1 LHRVKDGLRHPQ
13 VQVKWNAASQA
24 WLEGVFS
31 RGDRRLAPVLLAAH
45 RLGCRLDAWSEHLRL
60 EPWRQAFKESGVD
73 PDFYLRERDQ
83 DEVLPWDHLSCG
95 VSREFL
101 LQERERARLELET
114 PDCRQDGCQE
124 CGICDQQ
131 RISLRLQQPPDLR
144 PPPPSTPSPA
154 ALAASPRPLFS
165 SRYRLTYSKLD
176 QSRWLSHLE
185 LVAAIYRTLRRSG
198 LPLVYTAGYHPL
210 PRVSFHGA
218 LPVGLES
225 LEETLDVQLSAS
237 LEPALLVE
245 TLNRALPP
253 GLRILDAI
261 LLPQRLP
268 PPLRERAVYQVESPE
283 DIFSR
288 QTAEEFLARKE
299 FPAIRRRPNKEERTL
314 DLRPLVARLTVT
326 NPRRLELH
334 LRLREK
340 DNPTVT
346 EALSQ
351 IFHLNE
357 DQSRELRILKMQSEE
372 PGAGSGNCRSMVSG
386 S

>member
-1 LHRVKDGLRHPQ
+1 M
-13 VQVKWNAASQA
+13 KWNAASQA

-60 EPWRQAFKESGVD
+60 EDWRQAFKESGVD

-101 LQERERARLELET
+101 LAERERARLGLES

-124 CGICDQQ
+124 CGVCDQQ
-131 RISLRLQQPPDLR
+131 RISLRLQQAPDLP

-154 ALAASPRPLFS
+154 ALAASPQPVL

-176 QSRWLSHLE
+176 QARWLSHLE
-185 LVAAIYRTLRRSG
+185 LVAAVYRTLRRSG
-198 LPLVYTAGYHPL
+198 LPLAYTAGYHPL

-225 LEETLDVQLSAS
+225 LGETLDLQLSAS
-237 LEPALLVE
+237 LEPALLE
-245 TLNRALPP
+245 EILNRALPP

-268 PPLRERAVYQVESPE
+268 PPRREMAVYQVETPE
-283 DIFSR
+283 DTFSR
-288 QTAEEFLARKE
+288 QTAEDFLARKE
-299 FPAIRRRPNKEERTL
+299 FPAIRRRPHKEDRTL
-314 DLRPLVARLTVT
+314 DLRPLVAGLTVT

-334 LRLREK
+334 LRLQEK
-340 DNPTVT
+340 DNPTVA

-351 IFHLNE
+351 IFHLDE
-357 DQSRELRILKMQSEE
+357 DQSREMRILKMQSEE
-372 PGAGSGNCRSMVSG
+372 PGLLEL
-386 S
+386 